1 MHWVHCLPPLSL
13 LVQWIFFFLFLSLE
27 LLFPLK
33 TLIWKNSI
41 SSYSDNV
48 HHQVLLHI
56 HVFGV
61 RMSNFQE
68 FVPEIFQDMW
78 KSPRY
83 VLMFMGIGELRFS
96 WLIRNSKD
104 HLILQQGFC
113 FEKSI
118 TSSFFGN
125 VELFWLLILKIIK
138 DIFGFCIMHFEM
150 TLNFAFYN
158 IRTVYIYLSV
168 LIFLIQVL
176 YLYYFVDM
184 CISKIPV

>member
-1 MHWVHCLPPLSL
+1 MTLYLHQIQTLMTTHDNRSFQFILITHILCHKSCTGCIVYPPLSL
-13 LVQWIFFFLFLSLE
+13 LVQWIFFFLFLSLG

-78 KSPRY
+78 KSPQY
-83 VLMFMGIGELRFS
+83 VLMFMGIGELRYS

-104 HLILQQGFC
+104 HLILPQGFC
-113 FEKSI
+113 FEK
-118 TSSFFGN
+118 
-125 VELFWLLILKIIK
+125 
-138 DIFGFCIMHFEM
+138 
-150 TLNFAFYN
+150 
-158 IRTVYIYLSV
+158 VYH
-168 LIFLIQVL
+168 
-176 YLYYFVDM
+176 
-184 CISKIPV
+184 

>member
-1 MHWVHCLPPLSL
+1 MFIIRFCCTYMCLEWGCQIFKNLFQKYFKMCENHLGMCWCSWG
-13 LVQWIFFFLFLSLE
+13 LVSSDIADWLE
-27 LLFPLK
+27 
-33 TLIWKNSI
+33 I
-41 SSYSDNV
+41 S
-48 HHQVLLHI
+48 
-56 HVFGV
+56 
-61 RMSNFQE
+61 
-68 FVPEIFQDMW
+68 
-78 KSPRY
+78 
-83 VLMFMGIGELRFS
+83 
-96 WLIRNSKD
+96 D
-104 HLILQQGFC
+104 HLILPQGFC

-118 TSSFFGN
+118 ISSFFGN